1 MRWRPPWRVQALLE
15 LASGLALL
23 AAAVAI
29 TLSSDPSYAAASGG
43 PLKLGSVPSAGA
55 GQSAD
60 GRAAGGSG
68 GSAVARPMR
77 PEGVRIPRLGVRAPV
92 LPVSTN
98 AGGSLGVP
106 GDPHVVGWWE
116 DGAEPGARR
125 GTAVIAGHINTAASG
140 PGALSE
146 LGWLRPGDRVVVT
159 GSGREIRFRVVALR
173 QYPKARLPARRAF
186 SQRVRGRIALV
197 SCAGPLNLRTGHY
210 RDNIIAYAVP
220 DASGR

>member
-1 MRWRPPWRVQALLE
+1 MQALLE

-29 TLSSDPSYAAASGG
+29 TLSSDPSYATASGD

-55 GQSAD
+55 GQGANR
-60 GRAAGGSG
+60 RAAGGSG
-68 GSAVARPMR
+68 GSAAARQPMR
-77 PEGVRIPRLGVRAPV
+77 PEGLRIPRLDVRAPV

-106 GDPHVVGWWE
+106 GDPHVVGWWK

-125 GTAVIAGHINTAASG
+125 GTAVIAGHINTAGSG

-146 LGWLRPGDRVVVT
+146 LGQLRPGDRIVIT
-159 GSGREIRFRVVALR
+159 GSGREIGFRVVALR
-173 QYPKARLPARRAF
+173 QYPKARLPAKQAF

-220 DASGR
+220 DVSGR